1 VVLEFDNDAPPTIAL
16 LRFGTQ
22 YKDAVEKKRQPQ
34 NSSETS
40 VEEKDRAANILA
52 SVPGKS
58 HYRRCEVAL
67 HMYDY
72 RVYQDLAIMSGLP
85 TIGRECRF
93 FVFPQRRF
101 RNRTRFVPQVE
112 PL

>member
-22 YKDAVEKKRQPQ
+22 YKDAFGKKRQPQ

-40 VEEKDRAANILA
+40 VEEKGQSCNILA

-58 HYRRCEVAL
+58 SYRRCEVKL
-67 HMYDY
+67 HLDDY
-72 RVYQDLAIMSGLP
+72 LVYQYLSLVEAIL
-85 TIGRECRF
+85 IRLDE
-93 FVFPQRRF
+93 
-101 RNRTRFVPQVE
+101 
-112 PL
+112 

>member
-1 VVLEFDNDAPPTIAL
+1 MVLEFDNDAPPTIAL

-58 HYRRCEVAL
+58 
-67 HMYDY
+67 
-72 RVYQDLAIMSGLP
+72 P
-85 TIGRECRF
+85 
-93 FVFPQRRF
+93 
-101 RNRTRFVPQVE
+101 NRTCCC
-112 PL
+112 